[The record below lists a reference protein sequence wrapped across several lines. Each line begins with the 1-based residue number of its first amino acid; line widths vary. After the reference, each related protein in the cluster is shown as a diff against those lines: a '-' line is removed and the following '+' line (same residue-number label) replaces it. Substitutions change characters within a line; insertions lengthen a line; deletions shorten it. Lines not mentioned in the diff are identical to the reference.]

1 MDRAQDEVLRQPG
14 ELNDYNLFSSH
25 SALMDA
31 CTAALIT
38 RCFAPHS
45 P

>member
-1 MDRAQDEVLRQPG
+1 MDRAPEAVFNQSG

-25 SALMDA
+25 SALVDA
-31 CTAALIT
+31 CTA
-38 RCFAPHS
+38 PHS